1 MSSTLTMMDFFPR
14 RCLNDPPGGPG
25 PLTCQAICATHNK
38 VNIFVRRTNLHDLAP
53 NSFGSRNGCLS
64 FWKLRPPNL
73 IRCLFAARTGFQ
85 KSVLLQAL
93 SRNSDQVCRSGG
105 KTHPDSGS
113 LDRKP
118 SRQVGII

>member
-38 VNIFVRRTNLHDLAP
+38 VNIFVRRTNLRDLAP

-73 IRCLFAARTGFQ
+73 IRCLFAARTGF
-85 KSVLLQAL
+85 KKMFDYRLLAAIAI
-93 SRNSDQVCRSGG
+93 RFAVPEERRIRIRGVWTGNPAGRWA
-105 KTHPDSGS
+105 
-113 LDRKP
+113 
-118 SRQVGII
+118 